1 MHCVKKGTIVTK
13 QMTNKKLGVAKLQLA
28 FWCNRLWRY
37 VKLAVYRH
45 DRAQNRAMHLG
56 CVYCTS

>member
-28 FWCNRLWRY
+28 FWCNRLWR
-37 VKLAVYRH
+37 
-45 DRAQNRAMHLG
+45 
-56 CVYCTS
+56 